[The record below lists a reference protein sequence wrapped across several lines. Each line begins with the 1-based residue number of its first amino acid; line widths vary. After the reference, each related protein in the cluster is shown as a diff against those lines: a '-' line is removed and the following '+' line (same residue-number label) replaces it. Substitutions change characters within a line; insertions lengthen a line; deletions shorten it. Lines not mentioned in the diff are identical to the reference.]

1 MTSAQPQLIPIP
13 ADHPVRELLR
23 DVPVIVGHGLRS
35 ALRADG
41 RRMSGTITLDK
52 PNPKGRLKIGVDYI
66 APKSWNSAHHQ
77 SALAVAAH
85 WFRDIGGL
93 LRIRKAHLGHIVQ
106 RLQEGATEQELHAAV
121 SAYAA
126 SPWHRERKCWLT
138 INSFFTRDAWEQ
150 WADKAHA
157 SAENARSTAEVK
169 RRPLSP
175 EEQEWRDQRARKAA
189 AEEAKRQ
196 TELQLWLEKRRAER
210 ALESQPPSE
219 QPTDYIAP
227 ANPDAIDLAIQS
239 IPQRDRWVLPSLLSR
254 SASPETKSG
263 AKLRAPGV
271 VRALWPMLPDA
282 IRSDVD
288 DRIRQYVR
296 NQTGHDIAVEDLTAI
311 LVDKLRAAHLPA
323 VVRLHRRP
331 RR

>member
-1 MTSAQPQLIPIP
+1 MSAQPQSIEQP
-13 ADHPVRELLR
+13 AAQQS
-23 DVPVIVGHGLRS
+23 VPLSGRGVSFAVGIGARGVS
-35 ALRADG
+35 GRIALDN
-41 RRMSGTITLDK
+41 
-52 PNPKGRLKIGVDYI
+52 PNPFKRKVCVVQSTV
-66 APKSWNSAHHQ
+66 PKSWTTLQLQA
-77 SALAVAAH
+77 ALQVAAH
-85 WFRDIGGL
+85 WFRDIGGFNRVL
-93 LRIRKAHLGHIVQ
+93 KRRLCHIVQ
-106 RLQEGATEQELHAAV
+106 RLQEGAVESELHAAIDAY
-121 SAYAA
+121 SA
-126 SPWHRERKCWLT
+126 SDWHKKNKSWMSIER
-138 INSFFTRDAWEQ
+138 FFTRDAWEQ
-150 WADKAHA
+150 WLDKAHA

-175 EEQEWRDQRARKAA
+175 EEQEWRDQMARKAA

-239 IPQRDRWVLPSLLSR
+239 LPQRDRWVLPSLLSR

-271 VRALWPMLPDA
+271 VRDLWPMLPDA

-311 LVDKLRAAHLPA
+311 LVDKLRAAQLPA